1 MRETLHP
8 LGNLDRVHVRTYSPN
23 TPKKKKNQRHFLIPQ
38 TLVHVKVHLGRN
50 FSQDPDNTSV
60 DKINLSV

>member
-23 TPKKKKNQRHFLIPQ
+23 HSKKKKKSASFPNTTDTSTCQSTFGKEFLP
-38 TLVHVKVHLGRN
+38 G
-50 FSQDPDNTSV
+50 P
-60 DKINLSV
+60 